1 MDFNKPSNGLV
12 TPFFSKKKAG
22 PLDAFDPNDMWVWQP
37 VLGPA
42 DSGGPS
48 APNPMSPSN
57 PDPMPSLLASQLCW
71 KVRHDRRR

>member
-12 TPFFSKKKAG
+12 TPFFSKKQAD
-22 PLDAFDPNDMWVWQP
+22 PLDDFDPNDMWVWQP

-42 DSGGPS
+42 DSGGRS

-57 PDPMPSLLASQLCW
+57 PDPMPSLLAFTLNW
-71 KVRHDRRR
+71 RVAAERK